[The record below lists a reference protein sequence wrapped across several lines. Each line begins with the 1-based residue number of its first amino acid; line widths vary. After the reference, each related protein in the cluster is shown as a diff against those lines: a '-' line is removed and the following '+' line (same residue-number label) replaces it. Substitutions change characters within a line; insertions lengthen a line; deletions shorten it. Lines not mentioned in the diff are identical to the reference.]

1 MSYRHEKEIEQVK
14 QKELLLVTLQATP
27 IELIAV
33 GSAII
38 GYIRLL
44 ECTVPP
50 SKERKEVITAL
61 LAFQKRL
68 ADNAHTADEVQRK
81 RHN

>member
-1 MSYRHEKEIEQVK
+1 MK
-14 QKELLLVTLQATP
+14 QREPLLVTLQATP

-44 ECTVPP
+44 ESTVPAIEGA
-50 SKERKEVITAL
+50 ERSDRGSASFSEA
-61 LAFQKRL
+61 ACG
-68 ADNAHTADEVQRK
+68 
-81 RHN
+81 

>member
-1 MSYRHEKEIEQVK
+1 MK
-14 QKELLLVTLQATP
+14 QREPLLVTLQATP

-50 SKERKEVITAL
+50 LKERKEVIAAL

-68 ADNAHTADEVQRK
+68 ADNAHTSDETHGK
-81 RHN
+81 RSN